1 MSCLKSLTDVR
12 FLLLLRRED
21 VISLKVIVSILL

>member
-21 VISLKVIVSILL
+21 VFSLKVIVSLML